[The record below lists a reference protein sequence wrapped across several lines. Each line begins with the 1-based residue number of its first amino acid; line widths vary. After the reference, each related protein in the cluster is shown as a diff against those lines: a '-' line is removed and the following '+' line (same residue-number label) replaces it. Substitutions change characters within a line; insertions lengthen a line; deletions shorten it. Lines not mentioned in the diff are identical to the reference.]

1 MTLALKSIEVEEVT
15 EGEAEE
21 EAEEEVVVEGAGEEA
36 KEDIGEEEEISLRK
50 QDQDRTLLMM
60 TMMKAWKVMV
70 IVESHIIL
78 DCKYGVGTKVG
89 ELHVFC
95 YQWLHV
101 SMTILPGLEAQ
112 NI

>member
-36 KEDIGEEEEISLRK
+36 KEDTGEEEEISLRK

-78 DCKYGVGTKVG
+78 DCKYCVGTIGVG
-89 ELHVFC
+89 
-95 YQWLHV
+95 
-101 SMTILPGLEAQ
+101 SILLPMVTCIRGYAARA
-112 NI
+112 